1 MMDVDLLVRS
11 LACKCPR
18 CHKGDMYP
26 SLFDMN
32 VVKRCAECGL
42 DLSKNDSADGPA
54 VFMIFVISPLVVPF
68 ALLIDA
74 MFNVPLWVH
83 IVLWS
88 VVTIGA
94 ALAMLKPVKSYIIA
108 LQYKHRP
115 GDYE

>member
-1 MMDVDLLVRS
+1 MMDVDLLIRS
-11 LACKCPR
+11 MACKCPR
-18 CHKGDMYP
+18 CGKGDLYP

-32 VVKRCAECGL
+32 VVKQCPSCDL
-42 DLSKNDSADGPA
+42 NLSKNDSADGPA
-54 VFMIFVISPLVVPF
+54 VFMIFIISPLVVPF
-68 ALLIDA
+68 ALLVDA

-88 VVTIGA
+88 VVIIGA